1 MRAIILG
8 LVIALAGCGATTPV
22 KRNFPDAIPELQEKC
37 PTLATVEGT
46 NIAITDLLKTVIKT
60 MEAIMS
66 ALTKLTVGTIGMASK
81 EKSLKA
87 LNKHITEQNNECK
100 RLHQIKR

>member
-46 NIAITDLLKTVIKT
+46 NIAITDLLKTVIKNYGSYY
-60 MEAIMS
+60 ECA
-66 ALTKLTVGTIGMASK
+66 
-81 EKSLKA
+81 
-87 LNKHITEQNNECK
+87 NKVDGWNDWYGKQREIFESVK
-100 RLHQIKR
+100 